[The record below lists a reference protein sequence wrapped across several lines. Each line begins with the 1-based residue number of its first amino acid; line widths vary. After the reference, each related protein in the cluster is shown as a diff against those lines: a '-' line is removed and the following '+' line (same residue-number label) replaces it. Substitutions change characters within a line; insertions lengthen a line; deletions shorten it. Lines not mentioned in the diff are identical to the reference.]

1 MKVICI
7 SGKAGAGKDTYA
19 GYLAEELRSDG
30 YKVLVVHYADLL
42 KFVCKQ
48 FFDWDGS
55 KDEHG
60 RWLLQY
66 VGTNVVREQNKD
78 FWAQTL
84 MCLLDYLE
92 DFAQW
97 DFVIIPD
104 TRFQNEIDI
113 VKEFCFPMLHI
124 RVERPGMGA
133 NLTEAQRNHP
143 SEVGLDNAVYD
154 LIIENDGDLES
165 LMESAITTIVWMTG
179 EHQLKME
186 EFYEF

>member
-7 SGKAGAGKDTYA
+7 SGKARAGKDTYA

-66 VGTNVVREQNKD
+66 VGTNVVREKNHD

-104 TRFQNEIDI
+104 ARFHNEIDM
-113 VKEFCFPMLHI
+113 VKEFGFPMLHF
-124 RVERPGMGA
+124 RVERPGCDSD
-133 NLTEAQRNHP
+133 LTEEQKSHP
-143 SEVGLDNAVYD
+143 SETGLDDAEYD
-154 LIIENDGDLES
+154 LIIENDGTLRD
-165 LMESAITTIVWMTG
+165 LMESAITTVVWMLG

-186 EFYEF
+186 EFYEL